1 MNEAAN
7 TTPVLDCHELS
18 CHFRSP
24 FGPIRVLHD
33 VSFSIP
39 PRTTLGIVGE
49 SGAGKSMLV
58 KTIMGIAPEGMK
70 TSGRILAD
78 GIDLST
84 LNEAKRRALLGRKFG
99 MVFQNPMTSLNPFV
113 RVGRQIEEASR
124 FHLRLGK
131 AQAKALA
138 IELLASVGIPDL
150 SITHI
155 VGAFRWRCQM
165 RCH

>member
-99 MVFQNPMTSLNPFV
+99 MVLQNPMTSLNPFV
-113 RVGRQIEEASR
+113 RVGGRSKRRAASICGLEKR
-124 FHLRLGK
+124 RRRRLRSNCW
-131 AQAKALA
+131 QASAFPMPRN
-138 IELLASVGIPDL
+138 VTGIIRI
-150 SITHI
+150 S
-155 VGAFRWRCQM
+155 FRAA
-165 RCH
+165 